1 MGDESA
7 RQNNTR
13 NLSSDRR
20 PISGRDVPSRSAK
33 PDSDTA
39 MKTLKAFEAEF
50 PNEDAC
56 KTLLAECRWPDGVT
70 CPRCSNTRV
79 ITLKAKPFHWVCKS
93 GKITMDTEGKPVTCA
108 KNGGYRF
115 SVITK
120 TIFQDTKIP
129 LDIWFRVAYLMLTSK
144 KGISA
149 LQIHRTVF
157 GEDSGSDYRTSWFM
171 AHRLRCAMRGGI
183 DQLEGIVEVDETYIG
198 GKDKNRHWNSSTKAT
213 VIGAISRKGNVIAKA
228 VDEMGFTTMADFVA
242 EAVSTKA
249 KLVVTD
255 EHAGYRNL
263 RGHGFFHR
271 TVNHSQHQYVP
282 GSVHTQTIESFWSL
296 LKRGIMGSFHHVT
309 REYLPLYVNEF
320 AFRFNGRNDP
330 ELFRKLLQT
339 V

>member
-1 MGDESA
+1 
-7 RQNNTR
+7 
-13 NLSSDRR
+13 
-20 PISGRDVPSRSAK
+20 
-33 PDSDTA
+33 
-39 MKTLKAFEAEF
+39 MKTLKAFEADF

-56 KTLLAECRWPDGVT
+56 KKLLAECRWPDGPV
-70 CPRCSNTRV
+70 CPRCGSTKI
-79 ITLKAKPFHWVCKS
+79 ITLKSKPHHWVCKS
-93 GKITMDTEGKPVTCA
+93 GITTTDTEGKPVTCA

-129 LDIWFRVAYLMLTSK
+129 LDNWFRVAYLMLTSK

-149 LQIHRTVF
+149 LQVHRTIF

-171 AHRLRCAMRGGI
+171 CHRLRCAMRGGI
-183 DQLEGIVEVDETYIG
+183 EQLEGEVEVDETWVG
-198 GKDKNRHWNSSTKAT
+198 GKNFNRHWDKKTPYKAAGEQSGKVA

-242 EAVSTKA
+242 TAVSTRA
-249 KLVVTD
+249 KLVATD
-255 EHAGYRNL
+255 EHAGYRHL
-263 RGHGFFHR
+263 RGHGFVHQ
-271 TVNHSQHQYVP
+271 TVNHSQHQYVT
-282 GSVHTQTIESFWSL
+282 GSVHTNTIESFWSL
-296 LKRGIMGSFHHVT
+296 LERGIMGSYHHVT

-330 ELFRKLLQT
+330 EMFRKLLQT

>member
-1 MGDESA
+1 
-7 RQNNTR
+7 
-13 NLSSDRR
+13 
-20 PISGRDVPSRSAK
+20 
-33 PDSDTA
+33 
-39 MKTLKAFEAEF
+39 MKTLKAFEADF

-56 KTLLAECRWPDGVT
+56 KKLLAECRWPDGPV
-70 CPRCSNTRV
+70 CPRCGHTNV
-79 ITLKAKPFHWVCKS
+79 ITLKAKRFHWVCKS
-93 GKITMDTEGKPVTCA
+93 GKVTTDPDGNKVICA

-149 LQIHRTVF
+149 LQIHRIIF

-171 AHRLRCAMRGGI
+171 CHRLRCAMRGGI
-183 DQLEGIVEVDETYIG
+183 EKLEGEVEVDETYVG
-198 GKDKNRHWNSSTKAT
+198 GRESNKHLSKRLGKREAYAQKMT
-213 VIGAISRKGNVIAKA
+213 VVGAISRKGNVIART
-228 VDEMGFTTMADFVA
+228 VDEMGFTTLSDFVA

-249 KLVVTD
+249 KLVATD
-255 EHAGYRNL
+255 EHAGYRHL
-263 RGHGFFHR
+263 RGHGFFHK
-271 TVNHSQHQYVP
+271 TVNHSKHQYVT

>member
-1 MGDESA
+1 
-7 RQNNTR
+7 
-13 NLSSDRR
+13 
-20 PISGRDVPSRSAK
+20 
-33 PDSDTA
+33 
-39 MKTLKAFEAEF
+39 MKTLKAFEADF

-56 KTLLAECRWPDGVT
+56 KKLLAECRWPNGPV
-70 CPRCSNTRV
+70 CPRCGNARV
-79 ITLKAKPFHWVCKS
+79 ITLKAKPHHWVCKS
-93 GKITMDTEGKPVTCA
+93 GLVTTDTEGKQVTCA

-149 LQIHRTVF
+149 LQIHRTIF

-171 AHRLRCAMRGGI
+171 CHRLRCAMRGGI
-183 DQLEGIVEVDETYIG
+183 EQLEGEVEVDETYIG
-198 GKDKNRHWNSSTKAT
+198 GKESNKHFNKRLGKKEAYALKVS
-213 VIGAISRKGNVIAKA
+213 VIGAISRKGNVIART
-228 VDEMGFTTMADFVA
+228 VDEMGFTTLSDFVN

-249 KLVVTD
+249 KLVATD
-255 EHAGYRNL
+255 EHAGYRHL
-263 RGHGFFHR
+263 RGHGFVHK
-271 TVNHSQHQYVP
+271 TVNHSQHQYVT
-282 GSVHTQTIESFWSL
+282 GSVHTNTIESFWSL

-330 ELFRKLLQT
+330 DMFRKLLQT

>member
-1 MGDESA
+1 
-7 RQNNTR
+7 
-13 NLSSDRR
+13 
-20 PISGRDVPSRSAK
+20 
-33 PDSDTA
+33 
-39 MKTLKAFEAEF
+39 MKTLKAFEADF

-56 KTLLAECRWPDGVT
+56 KKLLAECRWPDGPV
-70 CPRCSNTRV
+70 CPRCGNTRV
-79 ITLKAKPFHWVCKS
+79 ITLKAKPHHWVCKS
-93 GKITMDTEGKPVTCA
+93 GLTTTDPDGKQVTCA

-149 LQIHRTVF
+149 LQIHRTIF

-171 AHRLRCAMRGGI
+171 CHRLRCAMRGGI
-183 DQLEGIVEVDETYIG
+183 GQLEGEVEVDETYIG
-198 GKDKNRHWNSSTKAT
+198 GKEGNKHWDKRVGKREAAAKKMT
-213 VIGAISRKGNVIAKA
+213 VVGAISRKGNVIAKA
-228 VDEMGFTTMADFVA
+228 VDEMGFTTMADFVRT
-242 EAVSTKA
+242 AVSTKA
-249 KLVVTD
+249 KLVATD
-255 EHAGYRNL
+255 EHAGYRHL
-263 RGHGFFHR
+263 RGHGYFHK
-271 TVNHSQHQYVP
+271 TVNHSEHQYVT
-282 GSVHTQTIESFWSL
+282 GSVHTNTIESFWSL

-330 ELFRKLLQT
+330 EMFRKLLQT

>member
-1 MGDESA
+1 
-7 RQNNTR
+7 
-13 NLSSDRR
+13 
-20 PISGRDVPSRSAK
+20 
-33 PDSDTA
+33 
-39 MKTLKAFEAEF
+39 MKTLKAFEADF

-56 KTLLAECRWPDGVT
+56 KKLLAECRWPDGPV
-70 CPRCSNTRV
+70 CPRCGNTKI
-79 ITLKAKPFHWVCKS
+79 ITLKSKPHHWVCKS
-93 GKITMDTEGKPVTCA
+93 GKVTTDPDGNQVTCA

-129 LDIWFRVAYLMLTSK
+129 LDTWFRVAYLMLTSK

-149 LQIHRTVF
+149 LQVHRTVF

-171 AHRLRCAMRGGI
+171 CHRLRCAMRGGI
-183 DQLEGIVEVDETYIG
+183 EQLEGEVEVDETYIG
-198 GKDKNRHWNSSTKAT
+198 GKDTNKHWNKRSGSRGPQGSGKLT
-213 VIGAISRKGNVIAKA
+213 VVGAISRKGNVIART
-228 VDEMGFTTMADFVA
+228 VDEMGFTTLSDFVA

-249 KLVVTD
+249 KLVATD
-255 EHAGYRNL
+255 EHAGYRHL
-263 RGHGFFHR
+263 RGHGFVHK
-271 TVNHSQHQYVP
+271 TVNHSAHQYVT

-296 LKRGIMGSFHHVT
+296 LKRGIMGSYHHVT

-330 ELFRKLLQT
+330 DMFRKLLQT

>member
-1 MGDESA
+1 M
-7 RQNNTR
+7 R
-13 NLSSDRR
+13 
-20 PISGRDVPSRSAK
+20 
-33 PDSDTA
+33 
-39 MKTLKAFEAEF
+39 TLKAFEADF

-56 KTLLAECRWPDGVT
+56 KALLAECRWPDGPV
-70 CPRCSNTRV
+70 CPRCGNARV

-115 SVITK
+115 SVITH

-129 LDIWFRVAYLMLTSK
+129 LDIWFRVAYLMLTAK

-171 AHRLRCAMRGGI
+171 CHRLRCAMRGGI
-183 DQLEGIVEVDETYIG
+183 DQLEGEVEIDETYIG
-198 GKDKNRHWNSSTKAT
+198 GKDKNRHWNKKSKQQGSAGTGITYGNMA
-213 VIGAISRKGNVIAKA
+213 VIGAIARKGSIIARA
-228 VDEMGFTTMADFVA
+228 VDEMGFTTMGDFVK
-242 EAVSTKA
+242 EAVSTRA
-249 KLVVTD
+249 KMVVTD
-255 EHAGYRNL
+255 EHPGYRHL
-263 RGHGFFHR
+263 GAHGFVHK
-271 TVNHSQHQYVP
+271 TVNHTEHQYVT
-282 GSVHTQTIESFWSL
+282 GTVHTQTIESFWSL

-330 ELFRKLLQT
+330 ALFRKLLQT

>member
-1 MGDESA
+1 
-7 RQNNTR
+7 
-13 NLSSDRR
+13 
-20 PISGRDVPSRSAK
+20 
-33 PDSDTA
+33 
-39 MKTLKAFEAEF
+39 MKTLKAFEADF

-56 KTLLAECRWPDGVT
+56 KKLLAECRWPNGPV
-70 CPRCSNTRV
+70 CPRCGNARV
-79 ITLKAKPFHWVCKS
+79 ITLKAKPHHWVCKS
-93 GKITMDTEGKPVTCA
+93 GLVTTDTEGKQVTCA

-149 LQIHRTVF
+149 LQIHRTIF

-171 AHRLRCAMRGGI
+171 CHRLRCAMRGGI
-183 DQLEGIVEVDETYIG
+183 EQLEGEVEVDETYIG
-198 GKDKNRHWNSSTKAT
+198 GKESNKHFNKRLGKKEAYALKVS
-213 VIGAISRKGNVIAKA
+213 VIGAISRKGNVIART
-228 VDEMGFTTMADFVA
+228 VDEMGFTTLSDFVN

-249 KLVVTD
+249 KLVATD
-255 EHAGYRNL
+255 EHAGYRHL
-263 RGHGFFHR
+263 RGHGFVHK
-271 TVNHSQHQYVP
+271 TVNHSQHQYVT
-282 GSVHTQTIESFWSL
+282 GSVHTNTIESFWSL
-296 LKRGIMGSFHHVT
+296 LKRGIMGSYHHVT

-330 ELFRKLLQT
+330 DMFRKLLQT

>member
-1 MGDESA
+1 
-7 RQNNTR
+7 
-13 NLSSDRR
+13 
-20 PISGRDVPSRSAK
+20 
-33 PDSDTA
+33 
-39 MKTLKAFEAEF
+39 MKTLKAFEADF

-56 KTLLAECRWPDGVT
+56 KKLLAECRWPDGPV
-70 CPRCSNTRV
+70 CPRCGNTKI

-93 GKITMDTEGKPVTCA
+93 GKVTTDADGSQVTCA

-171 AHRLRCAMRGGI
+171 CHRLRCAMRGGI
-183 DQLEGIVEVDETYIG
+183 EQLEGIVEVDETYVG
-198 GKDKNRHWNSSTKAT
+198 GKNVNRHWDKKTPWKVGGEGSGKIP

-228 VDEMGFTTMADFVA
+228 VGEMGFTTLADFVA

-249 KLVVTD
+249 KMVVTD
-255 EHAGYRNL
+255 EHHGYRHL
-263 RGHGFFHR
+263 RGHGFFHK
-271 TVNHSQHQYVP
+271 TVNHSHHQYVT

-309 REYLPLYVNEF
+309 RDYLPLYVNEF
-320 AFRFNGRNDP
+320 AFRYNGRNDP
-330 ELFRKLLQT
+330 DMFRKLLQT

>member
-1 MGDESA
+1 
-7 RQNNTR
+7 
-13 NLSSDRR
+13 
-20 PISGRDVPSRSAK
+20 
-33 PDSDTA
+33 
-39 MKTLKAFEAEF
+39 MKTLKAFEADF

-56 KTLLAECRWPDGVT
+56 KALLAECRWPAGPV
-70 CPRCSNTRV
+70 CPRCGNARV

-93 GKITMDTEGKPVTCA
+93 GKITTDTEGKPVTCS

-171 AHRLRCAMRGGI
+171 CHRLRCAMRGGI
-183 DQLEGIVEVDETYIG
+183 EQLEGIVEIDETWIG
-198 GKDKNRHWNSSTKAT
+198 GKEKNKHYWKKDHSLKKGQTGGVGKSA
-213 VIGAISRKGNVIAKA
+213 VIGAISRKGSVIAKA
-228 VDEMGFTTMADFVA
+228 VDEMGFTTMEDFVK
-242 EAVSTKA
+242 EAVSAKA
-249 KLVVTD
+249 KLVATD
-255 EHAGYRNL
+255 EHKGYRHL
-263 RGHGFFHR
+263 RAHGFFHQ
-271 TVNHSQHQYVP
+271 TVNHSHHQYVT
-282 GSVHTQTIESFWSL
+282 GTVHTQTIESFWSL

-330 ELFRKLLQT
+330 ALFRKLLQT

>member
-1 MGDESA
+1 
-7 RQNNTR
+7 
-13 NLSSDRR
+13 
-20 PISGRDVPSRSAK
+20 
-33 PDSDTA
+33 
-39 MKTLKAFEAEF
+39 MKTLKAFEADF

-56 KTLLAECRWPDGVT
+56 KKLLAECRWPNGPV
-70 CPRCSNTRV
+70 CPRCGNARV
-79 ITLKAKPFHWVCKS
+79 IPLKAKPHHWVCKS
-93 GKITMDTEGKPVTCA
+93 GLVTTDTEGKQVTCA

-149 LQIHRTVF
+149 LQIHRTIF

-171 AHRLRCAMRGGI
+171 CHRLRCAMRGGI
-183 DQLEGIVEVDETYIG
+183 EQLEGEVEVDETYIG
-198 GKDKNRHWNSSTKAT
+198 GKESNKHFNKRLGKKEAYALKVS
-213 VIGAISRKGNVIAKA
+213 VIGAISRKGNVIART
-228 VDEMGFTTMADFVA
+228 VDEMGFTTLSDFVN

-249 KLVVTD
+249 KLVATD
-255 EHAGYRNL
+255 EHAGYRHL
-263 RGHGFFHR
+263 RGHGFVHK
-271 TVNHSQHQYVP
+271 TVNHSQHQYVT
-282 GSVHTQTIESFWSL
+282 GSVHTNTIESFWSL

-330 ELFRKLLQT
+330 DMFRKLLQT

>member
-1 MGDESA
+1 
-7 RQNNTR
+7 
-13 NLSSDRR
+13 
-20 PISGRDVPSRSAK
+20 
-33 PDSDTA
+33 
-39 MKTLKAFEAEF
+39 MKTLKAFEADF
-50 PNEDAC
+50 PNADAC
-56 KTLLAECRWPDGVT
+56 KTLLAECRWPDGPV
-70 CPRCSNTRV
+70 CPRCGNTRV
-79 ITLKAKPFHWVCKS
+79 ITLKSKPHHWVCKS
-93 GKITMDTEGKPVTCA
+93 GITTTDTEGNQVTCA

-171 AHRLRCAMRGGI
+171 CHRLRCAMRGGI
-183 DQLEGIVEVDETYIG
+183 EQLEGEVEVDETYVG
-198 GKDKNRHWNSSTKAT
+198 GKEGNKHWNKRVGKREAAAKKMT
-213 VIGAISRKGNVIAKA
+213 VVAAISRKGNVIART
-228 VDEMGFTTMADFVA
+228 VDEMGFTTLSDFVA
-242 EAVSTKA
+242 EVVSTKA
-249 KLVVTD
+249 KLVATD
-255 EHAGYRNL
+255 EHAGYRHL
-263 RGHGFFHR
+263 RGHGFFHK
-271 TVNHSQHQYVP
+271 TVNHSAHQYVT

-330 ELFRKLLQT
+330 DMFRKLLQT

>member
-1 MGDESA
+1 
-7 RQNNTR
+7 
-13 NLSSDRR
+13 
-20 PISGRDVPSRSAK
+20 
-33 PDSDTA
+33 
-39 MKTLKAFEAEF
+39 MKTLKAFEADF
-50 PNEDAC
+50 PNENAC
-56 KTLLAECRWPDGVT
+56 KALLAECRWPDGPA
-70 CPRCSNTRV
+70 CPRCGNTRV
-79 ITLKAKPFHWVCKS
+79 IALKARPFHWVCKS
-93 GKITMDTEGKPVTCA
+93 GKITTDTEGKPVTCA
-108 KNGGYRF
+108 KDGGYRF

-171 AHRLRCAMRGGI
+171 CHRLRCAMRGGI
-183 DQLEGIVEVDETYIG
+183 DQLEGEVEVDETYIG
-198 GKDKNRHWNSSTKAT
+198 GKNRNKHWNKKTGWRVGGPASGKIG
-213 VIGAISRKGNVIAKA
+213 VIGAISRKGSVIAKA
-228 VDEMGFTTMADFVA
+228 VDEMGFTTMEDFVA

-249 KLVVTD
+249 KMVATD
-255 EHAGYRNL
+255 EHAGYRHL
-263 RGHGFFHR
+263 GAHGFFHK
-271 TVNHSQHQYVP
+271 TVIHSKHQYVT
-282 GSVHTQTIESFWSL
+282 GTVHTQTIESFWSL

-330 ELFRKLLQT
+330 ALFRKLLQT

>member
-1 MGDESA
+1 
-7 RQNNTR
+7 
-13 NLSSDRR
+13 
-20 PISGRDVPSRSAK
+20 
-33 PDSDTA
+33 

-56 KTLLAECRWPDGVT
+56 KTLLAECRWPDGPV
-70 CPRCSNTRV
+70 CPRCGNTRV

-93 GKITMDTEGKPVTCA
+93 GKVTNDTKGNQVTCA

-149 LQIHRTVF
+149 LQIHRTIF

-171 AHRLRCAMRGGI
+171 CMRLRCAMRGGI

-198 GKDKNRHWNSSTKAT
+198 GKDKNRHWNKKVGIPGGSSKAT
-213 VIGAISRKGNVIAKA
+213 VIGAISRKGNVIARA

-255 EHAGYRNL
+255 EHRGYRHL
-263 RGHGFFHR
+263 RGHGFFHK
-271 TVNHSQHQYVP
+271 TVNHSKHQYVT

-330 ELFRKLLQT
+330 EMFRKLLQT